1 MDKIRNFQFNRLFP
15 IITTGLMIAIIDTF
29 FEISLSTLLF
39 SGPLSDYIPTGIGML
54 LFGAMIMNIVVS
66 LTSSVPGMIA
76 VPQDSSIAIL
86 AIITG
91 MITVSMSGLPSEK
104 IFATSVS
111 AIILTTLLAG
121 IFFLIMGKLK
131 LSRLV
136 RFVPYPVIGG
146 FLAGTGWLILE
157 GGISFLT
164 GVPLAFSSLGTLL
177 KLDSLVIWLPAFA
190 FAVVLLI
197 ASRRSRNPLT
207 IPVIML
213 VAIGLFYLWMVLS
226 GTSVAEA
233 ETQGLLLG
241 TFSQDTSW
249 NPGLITNLMIA
260 DWSLILESSLQI
272 GSVLIVTILAMLF
285 FTSGIETTIHKDID
299 LDRELQSV
307 GFANLIAGIGGSP
320 VGHHALSFSTLTY
333 YMKSA
338 SRWVGIVSATCVG
351 IFLFLGLPLI
361 SYIPLIVIGG
371 ILLFLG
377 LTFMVDWLI
386 DGWVK
391 LPLTDYGLMLVI
403 LLIIA
408 AIGFLEGV
416 AVGIG
421 IALVLFVYNY
431 SKLDIVKHK
440 LSGDSYHSTV
450 ARPASQRNFLREHGN
465 QIQILELQGYLF
477 FGTAYNLLNTVRLRV
492 SADQGEPLR
501 FLVLN
506 FRLVN
511 GLDSS
516 AAFIFNRIRQYGIN
530 HEFHIVLSNVSDQI
544 LKRLVKSGFPAE
556 GDKYL
561 HYSTSIDHGVELCE
575 NLILE
580 DAKLAGDDSIFDLR
594 NQLERV
600 FSTPDEINRFFD
612 YLEAVD
618 IDPGQY
624 LIHQG
629 DPSDHLYFA
638 ESGMLSVE
646 LELDHEKEAR
656 VATIQGGT
664 IVGEIGFYLGI
675 DRTASVVASKPSRLY
690 KLSRSSF
697 KEMTKQDPNLAAG
710 LHQWVAQILS
720 ERLSDNVKTLGELLE

>member
-1 MDKIRNFQFNRLFP
+1 
-15 IITTGLMIAIIDTF
+15 MISIIDTF

-39 SGPLSDYIPTGIGML
+39 PVALSDYISTGIGML

-86 AIITG
+86 AIITS
-91 MITVSMSGLPSEK
+91 MITLSMTGLPSDQ
-104 IFATSVS
+104 IFATCVS
-111 AIILTTLLAG
+111 AIILTTILAG
-121 IFFLIMGKLK
+121 IFFLILGKLK

-164 GVPLAFSSLGTLL
+164 GVPLALSTLGTLL
-177 KLDSLVIWLPAFA
+177 KPDSLVIWLPALGFS
-190 FAVVLLI
+190 VVLLI
-197 ASRRSRNPLT
+197 ASRRSRKPLT

-213 VAIGLFYLWMVLS
+213 VAIGLFYLWMVIS
-226 GTSVAEA
+226 GTSVTEA
-233 ETQGLLLG
+233 EKQGLLLG
-241 TFSQDTSW
+241 SFSQDTSW
-249 NPGLITNLMIA
+249 SPSLITNLLIA
-260 DWSLILESSLQI
+260 DWSVILESSLQI
-272 GSVLIVTILAMLF
+272 GSVLIVSILAMLF
-285 FTSGIETTIHKDID
+285 ITSGIETTIHRDVD

-307 GFANLIAGIGGSP
+307 GLANLIAGTGGSP

-333 YMKSA
+333 HMKSDN
-338 SRWVGIVSATCVG
+338 RLVGFVTAICIGT
-351 IFLFLGLPLI
+351 FLFFGLPLI

-377 LTFMVDWLI
+377 LTFLVEWLI
-386 DGWVK
+386 DGWAK
-391 LPLTDYGLMLVI
+391 LPLTDYSLMMVI

-450 ARPASQRNFLREHGN
+450 ARPASQRDYLRVHGS
-465 QIQILELQGYLF
+465 QILILELQGYLF
-477 FGTAYNLLNTVRLRV
+477 FGTAYNLLQTVRLRV
-492 SADQGEPLR
+492 SAEEGEPLR
-501 FLVLN
+501 YLVLN

-516 AAFIFNRIRQYGIN
+516 AAFIFNRIRQFGKD
-530 HEFHIVLSNVSDQI
+530 HEFQIVLSNASDQI
-544 LKRLVKSGFPAE
+544 LKRLIKSGFPAE
-556 GDKYL
+556 GDENL
-561 HYSTSIDHGVELCE
+561 HYSSNIDHGVELCE

-580 DAKLAGDDSIFDLR
+580 AVKLDGDDSTFDLR
-594 NQLERV
+594 IQLKRI
-600 FSTPDEINRFFD
+600 FSSPDEIARFFD
-612 YLEAVD
+612 YLELID
-618 IDPGQY
+618 IDTGQY

-629 DPSDHLYFA
+629 DPSVVDLILFA
-638 ESGMLSVE
+638 DTWSGDQHGCVDASLRGVSFE
-646 LELDHEKEAR
+646 IPEGRRAR
-656 VATIQGGT
+656 FSPRGT
-664 IVGEIGFYLGI
+664 IRDIGIRFPHILIVIVEIAPQKRPRIFIVEEIL
-675 DRTASVVASKPSRLY
+675 RCSPVV
-690 KLSRSSF
+690 
-697 KEMTKQDPNLAAG
+697 
-710 LHQWVAQILS
+710 
-720 ERLSDNVKTLGELLE
+720 